1 MGQFQN
7 KPTIILNSTMN
18 FKYLALFQLVALFM
32 SPTVFAADETSSK
45 NLRASSSQVV
55 TNGNDSEPNAELH
68 NDLSSEDDKEQRHLV
83 GTDETN
89 EEHLVTA
96 HQYNT
101 KRKLKRRDDY
111 GRR

>member
-1 MGQFQN
+1 
-7 KPTIILNSTMN
+7 MN

-68 NDLSSEDDKEQRHLV
+68 NDLSSEDDKEVSLQAYQ
-83 GTDETN
+83 G
-89 EEHLVTA
+89 
-96 HQYNT
+96 
-101 KRKLKRRDDY
+101 
-111 GRR
+111 